1 MQNDSTM
8 FVKGAYIWIL
18 IYMFP
23 ITHAMFLIKRNNDAI
38 LFNLSLFLSK
48 KVTGIFNSSL
58 VGWL

>member
-23 ITHAMFLIKRNNDAI
+23 ITHAMFLIERNNDAI